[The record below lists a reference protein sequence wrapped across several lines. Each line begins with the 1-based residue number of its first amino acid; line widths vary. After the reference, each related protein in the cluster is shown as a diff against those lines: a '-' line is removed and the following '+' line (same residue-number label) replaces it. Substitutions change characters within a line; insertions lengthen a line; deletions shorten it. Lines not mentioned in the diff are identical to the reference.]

1 MSIVSSEM
9 CVLSKLYG
17 GGRNTTSFAKVWL
30 KKGPFSS
37 GHPMLITSDQKASLK
52 HSCPIPIAKWFSSML
67 FMSLRKPL
75 VLV

>member
-17 GGRNTTSFAKVWL
+17 GNTTSFAKVWL

-37 GHPMLITSDQKASLK
+37 VHPMLITSPQKGLFEAFVPHT
-52 HSCPIPIAKWFSSML
+52 HSEMVQFTALSESA
-67 FMSLRKPL
+67 
-75 VLV
+75 